1 MIHPDGTNLRYG
13 YDNVKNFVSD
23 ITNERGETYHIDY
36 LPNGLVSQETTFDGR
51 SLAYTYDLNG
61 KLLSKI
67 ETGTNGT
74 ELETVFERDSL
85 GRLLVKTLPDGSKI
99 EYQYDKKGNL
109 ISVDDGDTPL
119 AWRYDIMD
127 RVIESHAGWSSHYY
141 EYDEL
146 GLLSK
151 WQLPD
156 ANVLEY
162 QRAKGGVLRAINLND
177 AVLTQH
183 HFQKGLEV
191 MRNQGEVKSH
201 FHYDDQGRLVN
212 QSQMLEGREK
222 QRRQYQYDGLG
233 NLVQISDKQRGDTF
247 YDYDPLS
254 RLTAVRGN
262 LDEQFTHDATG
273 NLIPN
278 HINLRNSELFEYAPG
293 NQLKLHGD
301 SHYEYDEF
309 GRMVKE
315 SRGKNQSLVTHYE
328 YDCLHRL
335 IKVTMPDGSQAH
347 YRYDAFGRRIE
358 KRVMDKT
365 GVETTT
371 EFLWQGDNLIAE
383 MTNSEQYQSYVYE
396 PGTFRPLALLKGEG
410 KEAEVYHYHL
420 DQIGTPLDITTP
432 QGETVWSVQ
441 YRAYGNVFRKIV
453 AEIDSPLRFQ
463 GQYFDTETGLHY
475 NRHRYYNPN
484 AGRFITIDPIGL
496 AGGLNNYQYVPNPTG
511 WVDPLGLDVQKQNC
525 PKFNRFVDE
534 FAELKSARQYGQ
546 WKQKLVDE
554 GLSPPQIQEAVHQ
567 GSLKRGN
574 NLWGGNWKKYYEEIS
589 GTDYPGS
596 PSHAHHLVEKASA
609 SDAAID
615 NRSILKEV
623 GLDPNL
629 SRENLTWA
637 PNVAGQHG
645 AGPQGELNKM
655 LSEVRGNR
663 TAIITVLSEWDKIAK
678 AR

>member
-1 MIHPDGTNLRYG
+1 MLIGETLLDGSTTRYG
-13 YDNVKNFVSD
+13 HGISGRVIYEQSSVSGVTEYQWD
-23 ITNERGETYHIDY
+23 KADRLIY
-36 LPNGLVSQETTFDGR
+36 LKR
-51 SLAYTYDLNG
+51 A
-61 KLLSKI
+61 
-67 ETGTNGT
+67 NGT
-74 ELETVFERDSL
+74 SQ
-85 GRLLVKTLPDGSKI
+85 S
-99 EYQYDKKGNL
+99 
-109 ISVDDGDTPL
+109 
-119 AWRYDIMD
+119 
-127 RVIESHAGWSSHYY
+127 Y

-177 AVLTQH
+177 TVLTQH

-212 QSQMLEGREK
+212 QSQMVQGREK
-222 QRRQYQYDGLG
+222 QRRQYAYDGAG
-233 NLVQISDKQRGDTF
+233 NLTHIADKQRGDTF

-262 LDEQFTHDATG
+262 LDERFTHDATG

-278 HINLRNSELFEYAPG
+278 RINLRNSELFDHAPG

-335 IKVTMPDGSQAH
+335 INVTMSDGSQAH

-358 KRVMDKT
+358 KRVTDKT

-511 WVDPLGLDVQKQNC
+511 WVDPLGLNNVPGKMPCKDSSNSVTADPEVPQNQNIALSEPET
-525 PKFNRFVDE
+525 PKVKFRALTESQAKD
-534 FAELKSARQYGQ
+534 AL
-546 WKQKLVDE
+546 E
-554 GLSPPQIQEAVHQ
+554 GKDIQPKDINADYSIQEHIDDGKLDTQ
-567 GSLKRGN
+567 YISLGSKKAANRYARPNPKRGKFSQSVIIEVDTSKIK
-574 NLWGGNWKKYYEEIS
+574 LSSVHDVSKGIDPSTGKALR
-589 GTDYPGS
+589 DPGYRYS
-596 PSHAHHLVEKASA
+596 RKDKEVLIEGAIP
-609 SDAAID
+609 SDAY
-615 NRSILKEV
+615 KVVE
-623 GLDPNL
+623 
-629 SRENLTWA
+629 
-637 PNVAGQHG
+637 
-645 AGPQGELNKM
+645 
-655 LSEVRGNR
+655 
-663 TAIITVLSEWDKIAK
+663 
-678 AR
+678 

>member
-1 MIHPDGTNLRYG
+1 MSPICT
-13 YDNVKNFVSD
+13 
-23 ITNERGETYHIDY
+23 
-36 LPNGLVSQETTFDGR
+36 
-51 SLAYTYDLNG
+51 
-61 KLLSKI
+61 
-67 ETGTNGT
+67 
-74 ELETVFERDSL
+74 
-85 GRLLVKTLPDGSKI
+85 
-99 EYQYDKKGNL
+99 
-109 ISVDDGDTPL
+109 
-119 AWRYDIMD
+119 D
-127 RVIESHAGWSSHYY
+127 RVIESHAGWSSQYY

-177 AVLTQH
+177 EVLTQH
-183 HFQKGLEV
+183 IFQNGLEM
-191 MRNQGEVKSH
+191 MRNQGELKSH
-201 FHYDDQGRLVN
+201 FNYDDQGRLVN

-278 HINLRNSELFEYAPG
+278 HISLQSSELFDHAPG

-309 GRMVKE
+309 GRLVKE
-315 SRGKNQSLVTHYE
+315 SRGKNQSLVTGYE
-328 YDCLHRL
+328 YDCQHRL

-365 GVETTT
+365 GLETIT

-420 DQIGTPLDITTP
+420 DQIGTPLDITTT

-441 YRAYGNVFRKIV
+441 YRAYGNVFKKTV
-453 AEIDSPLRFQ
+453 AEIESPLRFQ
-463 GQYFDTETGLHY
+463 GQYFDAETGLHY

-511 WVDPLGLDVQKQNC
+511 WVDPLGLHDIPGKGPCKDPSEEQASELKADEVENPESEVAKSEWKGPCDYSGIADPKNLTNTKPTPRQVREMKRLNRVHNDGALRSDMDGGILVDSKKSTRGVTPPSNEAQIDHIISVDKGGTRISTNLQILSRKQNRD
-525 PKFNRFVDE
+525 K
-534 FAELKSARQYGQ
+534 
-546 WKQKLVDE
+546 W
-554 GLSPPQIQEAVHQ
+554 
-567 GSLKRGN
+567 
-574 NLWGGNWKKYYEEIS
+574 
-589 GTDYPGS
+589 
-596 PSHAHHLVEKASA
+596 
-609 SDAAID
+609 
-615 NRSILKEV
+615 
-623 GLDPNL
+623 
-629 SRENLTWA
+629 
-637 PNVAGQHG
+637 
-645 AGPQGELNKM
+645 NK
-655 LSEVRGNR
+655 
-663 TAIITVLSEWDKIAK
+663 
-678 AR
+678 

>member
-1 MIHPDGTNLRYG
+1 M
-13 YDNVKNFVSD
+13 
-23 ITNERGETYHIDY
+23 
-36 LPNGLVSQETTFDGR
+36 
-51 SLAYTYDLNG
+51 
-61 KLLSKI
+61 
-67 ETGTNGT
+67 
-74 ELETVFERDSL
+74 
-85 GRLLVKTLPDGSKI
+85 
-99 EYQYDKKGNL
+99 
-109 ISVDDGDTPL
+109 
-119 AWRYDIMD
+119 
-127 RVIESHAGWSSHYY
+127 
-141 EYDEL
+141 
-146 GLLSK
+146 
-151 WQLPD
+151 PD

-177 AVLTQH
+177 TVLTQH

-278 HINLRNSELFEYAPG
+278 HISLQSSELFEHAPG
-293 NQLKLHGD
+293 NQLKINGD

-309 GRMVKE
+309 GRLIKE
-315 SRGKNQSLVTHYE
+315 SRGRQQSLVTHYE
-328 YDCLHRL
+328 YDCQHRL

-358 KRVMDKT
+358 KRVVDKT

-432 QGETVWSVQ
+432 QGDTVWSVQ
-441 YRAYGNVFRKIV
+441 YRAYGNVFKKIV

-463 GQYFDTETGLHY
+463 GQYFDAETGLHY

-511 WVDPLGLDVQKQNC
+511 WVDPLGLSNKPTNCPGSGVPNTPEINPKTRLPRTKGRWDVQPGNSFWHSDINEVNEITGGKPIEFVNGRPVFTPWAKGQV
-525 PKFNRFVDE
+525 KF
-534 FAELKSARQYGQ
+534 QPGQ
-546 WKQKLVDE
+546 LDGSKADFDAVYKYVANQK
-554 GLSPPQIQEAVHQ
+554 GLS
-567 GSLKRGN
+567 
-574 NLWGGNWKKYYEEIS
+574 
-589 GTDYPGS
+589 S
-596 PSHAHHLVEKASA
+596 PN
-609 SDAAID
+609 AAK
-615 NRSILKEV
+615 NYLKEV
-623 GLDPNL
+623 GLTPHHLDKVTIQFVPTKL
-629 SRENLTWA
+629 
-637 PNVAGQHG
+637 HG
-645 AGPQGELNKM
+645 NIPHIGSASDLRGEF
-655 LSEVRGNR
+655 
-663 TAIITVLSEWDKIAK
+663 
-678 AR
+678 

>member
-1 MIHPDGTNLRYG
+1 MIHPDGTSLRYG

-23 ITNERGETYHIDY
+23 ITNERGEAYHIDY
-36 LPNGLVSQETTFDGR
+36 FPNGLVSKETTFDGR

-61 KLLSKI
+61 QLLSKV
-67 ETGTNGT
+67 ETGTSGT
-74 ELETVFERDSL
+74 ELETTFERDSL

-109 ISVDDGDTPL
+109 ISVDDGETPL

-156 ANVLEY
+156 TNVLSY

-183 HFQKGLEV
+183 HFQNGLEM

-212 QSQMLEGREK
+212 QSQMVQGREK
-222 QRRQYQYDGLG
+222 QRRQYAYDGAG
-233 NLVQISDKQRGDTF
+233 NLTHIADKQRGDTF

-278 HINLRNSELFEYAPG
+278 RINLRNSELFDHAPG

-315 SRGKNQSLVTHYE
+315 SRGKNQSLVTGYE

-335 IKVTMPDGSQAH
+335 INVTMPDGSQAH
-347 YRYDAFGRRIE
+347 YRYDAFGRRIG
-358 KRVMDKT
+358 KRVIDKT
-365 GVETTT
+365 GLETTT

-432 QGETVWSVQ
+432 QGDTVWSVQ
-441 YRAYGNVFRKIV
+441 YRAYGNVFKKIV

-463 GQYFDTETGLHY
+463 GQYFDSETGLHY

-511 WVDPLGLDVQKQNC
+511 WVDPLGLANKATNC
-525 PKFNRFVDE
+525 PG
-534 FAELKSARQYGQ
+534 AESGADKAEETGKPETQSGEVENPESAVLKSGVFPKTADEMSVLIGAPNKVGITPDGTVRTTWMPNSSTKIRHESHPHGLKPNDPDYNPRHHGEHFHVETKPHDLSWSQAK
-546 WKQKLVDE
+546 KQGVILKSKPE
-554 GLSPPQIQEAVHQ
+554 GYTP
-567 GSLKRGN
+567 GSGT
-574 NLWGGNWKKYYEEIS
+574 GFIS
-589 GTDYPGS
+589 GETFPG
-596 PSHAHHLVEKASA
+596 L
-609 SDAAID
+609 
-615 NRSILKEV
+615 
-623 GLDPNL
+623 
-629 SRENLTWA
+629 
-637 PNVAGQHG
+637 
-645 AGPQGELNKM
+645 
-655 LSEVRGNR
+655 
-663 TAIITVLSEWDKIAK
+663 
-678 AR
+678 